1 MIKIVSISI
10 ALLFATSVYAQ
21 KEDGKELFNEA
32 TCLQCHNIEDFKD
45 KDMHKAKS
53 FTQMKDKVFACQLA
67 NDTHW
72 FDDEVHDVSLY
83 LNHEYY
89 HFKQKEQESD

>member
-1 MIKIVSISI
+1 MIKIVTISI
-10 ALLFATSVYAQ
+10 ALLLAISAYAQ

-32 TCLQCHNIEDFKD
+32 TCLQCHNVEDFKD

-53 FTQMKDKVFACQLA
+53 FKQMKDKVFACQIA
-67 NDTHW
+67 SDAHW

-89 HFKQKEQESD
+89 HFKKIEE

>member
-1 MIKIVSISI
+1 MIKIVIISFT
-10 ALLFATSVYAQ
+10 LLFATSVYAQ
-21 KEDGKELFNEA
+21 KEDGKELFDEA

-67 NDTHW
+67 NNTHW

-89 HFKQKEQESD
+89 HFKVKEE

>member
-1 MIKIVSISI
+1 MIKIVTISI
-10 ALLFATSVYAQ
+10 ALLLATSVCAQ
-21 KEDGKELFNEA
+21 KEDGQELFDEA

-45 KDMHKAKS
+45 KNRHKAKS
-53 FTQMKDKVFACQLA
+53 FKQMKDKVFACQLA

-89 HFKQKEQESD
+89 HFKKTEE